1 MKSIKEGFNKYLK
14 GMFGIFVIKMCVIVV
29 ILINQ
34 ACEKEEFLPQENAK
48 QNFLEAL
55 QVSRDRIANIES
67 NISLNKLD
75 FFNRS
80 MEIVGV
86 LDVRDSLT
94 VICTN
99 EPMHKDGD
107 EEDQELDLIPLTL
120 ADMST
125 VHLGTKEDFLNDE
138 EYCYSFYNWEAE
150 EALEPVVSEAR
161 SFLHER
167 GMTDAEIDNMIA
179 TEGGTEEDLVATVA
193 LIIED
198 ENARDIVNVNFESLF
213 INLAYGQSW
222 GDVGRCAAAA
232 IGVDAIYALSSGTG
246 GEKWKKKAIKKLF
259 KKVAA
264 RFLGPVGI
272 AIAVIEFAVCVAQ
285 AT

>member
-1 MKSIKEGFNKYLK
+1 MKSIKKGFTKYLK
-14 GMFGIFVIKMCVIVV
+14 GMFGILVIKVCVIAI

-34 ACEKEEFLPQENAK
+34 ACEKEVSFPQESAK

-55 QVSRDRIANIES
+55 QISRDRITNIETS
-67 NISLNKLD
+67 KSLNKIG
-75 FFNRS
+75 FFKRS

-86 LDVRDSLT
+86 LDVQDSLT

-99 EPMHKDGD
+99 EPMHKDGEN
-107 EEDQELDLIPLTL
+107 EEEEDLIPLTL
-120 ADMST
+120 ADMGT

-161 SFLHER
+161 NFLHER
-167 GMTDAEIDNMIA
+167 GMTDGEIDNMIA

-198 ENARDIVNVNFESLF
+198 EKARGIVEVNFESLF
-213 INLAYGQSW
+213 INSAYGQSW
-222 GDVGRCAAAA
+222 GDVGRCAATA
-232 IGVDAIYALSSGTG
+232 IGVDAVYAITSGTG
-246 GEKWKKKAIKKLF
+246 GDKWKKKAIKKLF
-259 KKVAA
+259 KKVAT

-272 AIAVIEFAVCVAQ
+272 AIAVVEFAVCLAQ